1 MNKLRTV
8 REYLKT
14 NPDVIIVKD
23 FESNFLEKN
32 SYCCK
37 YGDYNV
43 DLYVAPKN
51 GLYTAEELQE
61 FMMGLIPDGLMPTH
75 KRDFS
80 LKRPDITSTRY
91 LQHGYLYFDEEIG
104 KEREIVQ
111 RDQIITHEDLINS
124 EGFFDG
130 KRKIYNDLS
139 KTLMLRT
146 AVKPFVNEAYALDV
160 LARIVGDNEIPIGTI
175 NKYNP
180 STMYSRV
187 KKGLGVIIAE
197 K

>member
-104 KEREIVQ
+104 KERKIVQ
-111 RDQIITHEDLINS
+111 RDQIITHEDLMNS

-130 KRKIYNDLS
+130 KREICNDIS

-160 LARIVGDNEIPIGTI
+160 LARKVGDNEIPIETI
-175 NKYNP
+175 NKYKTSP
-180 STMYSRV
+180 SFFDSAMYGRV
-187 KKGLGVIIAE
+187 K
-197 K
+197 